1 MLRSPA
7 LQGYIR
13 DTHTRAQQGAAATAM
28 YDRRGQGQGQGAGNS
43 HGGAGNARNHDKAQ
57 TAGRERKSSF

>member
-13 DTHTRAQQGAAATAM
+13 DTHTRAQQGAVATAM
-28 YDRRGQGQGQGAGNS
+28 HDRRGGN
-43 HGGAGNARNHDKAQ
+43 GGASNGKNGQ
-57 TAGRERKSSF
+57 TGRERKNSF

>member
-28 YDRRGQGQGQGAGNS
+28 YDRRGGAGGGT
-43 HGGAGNARNHDKAQ
+43 HLGGAGAGRNHDNVP
-57 TAGRERKSSF
+57 TGRERKTSF

>member
-28 YDRRGQGQGQGAGNS
+28 YDRRGGGYNGQSPNS
-43 HGGAGNARNHDKAQ
+43 KAQ
-57 TAGRERKSSF
+57 ANGRDRKASF